1 VSKRWRDLIRSS
13 DYAAFKARE
22 GWCGDWLFV
31 PSHNAGLDA
40 EQKRTKKKG
49 EKDDYS
55 GFGGMAVPNHWNGR
69 ALVLERERGE
79 RGEEKVKIKNNKI
92 ILKNNI

>member
-1 VSKRWRDLIRSS
+1 LIRSS

-40 EQKRTKKKG
+40 EQKRTKKKE

-55 GFGGMAVPNHWNGR
+55 NFGGMAVLWFWR
-69 ALVLERERGE
+69 EREGKKR
-79 RGEEKVKIKNNKI
+79 
-92 ILKNNI
+92 

>member
-13 DYAAFKARE
+13 DYVAFKARE

-40 EQKRTKKKG
+40 EQKRTEKKERKMIIVVLV
-49 EKDDYS
+49 EWPCQIT
-55 GFGGMAVPNHWNGR
+55 GMAVLCFWR
-69 ALVLERERGE
+69 ERERRE
-79 RGEEKVKIKNNKI
+79 RGRKGKDKK
-92 ILKNNI
+92 

>member
-40 EQKRTKKKG
+40 EQKRTKKKK
-49 EKDDYS
+49 ERKMITVVLVEWPCQIT
-55 GFGGMAVPNHWNGR
+55 GMAVLWFWR
-69 ALVLERERGE
+69 EREE
-79 RGEEKVKIKNNKI
+79 REGKKR
-92 ILKNNI
+92 